1 MSTFPVYLDLPRYL
15 NNAAHAVEVASVVG
29 GNTTLTGGT
38 SDTGGGVLGYAAGVT
53 TFTIVDATGFDVL
66 NTPSATAPVEGW
78 ILDGLNSEEVII
90 TGITSKVVTLA
101 SGTLAAHANKTCFAS
116 AGVAGCLADI
126 IVQASREV
134 DNICKQGPD
143 GVLDRSLYAVSRT
156 EIYEAPYGLAEFT
169 IDSALAIHPYHFPVQ
184 SVATVTAQVGAMS
197 PIGINTQYAYYP
209 NGAREIKIPRTQPT
223 GTMTLTSLYASFS
236 RNAETAITLTY
247 VGGPIVGATFASVP
261 QDIQRA
267 CMFLVNDNLESLRKN
282 PDGAAS
288 RRRGDEFFQFE
299 IKGDFTGNSLLWK
312 KAEARLKPWIRTVM

>member
-15 NNAAHAVEVASVVG
+15 NNAAHAIEVASVVG

-38 SDTGGGVLGYAAGVT
+38 TDIGSGVLGYAAGVT
-53 TFTIVDATGFDVL
+53 TYSIVDATGFDVL

-90 TGITSKVVTLA
+90 TGITSKIVTLA
-101 SGTLAAHANKTCFAS
+101 SGTLAAHANRTCFAS

-143 GVLDRSLYAVSRT
+143 GSLDRSLYAVSRT

-169 IDSALAIHPYHFPVQ
+169 VDNSLAIHPYHFPVQ
-184 SVATVTAQVGAMS
+184 SVTSIMAQVGAMS
-197 PIGINTQYAYYP
+197 PVGMNTQFLYLT
-209 NGAREIKIPRTQPT
+209 NGGKEIKVPRTQPT
-223 GTMTLTSLYASFS
+223 GTMVLTSLYAPFS

-247 VGGPIVGATFASVP
+247 VGGPITSATLASVP

-267 CMFLVNDNLESLRKN
+267 CMVLVNDILAIRKN
-282 PDGAAS
+282 PIGAAFGK
-288 RRRGDEFFQFE
+288 RGDESFGFE
-299 IKGDFTGNSLLWK
+299 QRGEQSGLSLLYK
-312 KAEARLKPWIRTVM
+312 SAQHRLQPWIRTVM